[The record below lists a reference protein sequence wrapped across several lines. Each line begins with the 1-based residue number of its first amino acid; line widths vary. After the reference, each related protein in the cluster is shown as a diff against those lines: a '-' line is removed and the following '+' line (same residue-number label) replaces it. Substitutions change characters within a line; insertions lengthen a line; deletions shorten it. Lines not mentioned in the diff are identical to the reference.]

1 MTPGEV
7 ARGPG
12 CQASGN
18 TLTAVGPLADTR
30 GLGAVTIAAPP
41 GHRTLLREAWRT
53 DPMFDHSVAEG
64 GLQRR
69 PIPGYEAFYEITR
82 RGDVYSRRLRRF
94 IRQKEWVD
102 GCSHIDV
109 QINKRKHRV
118 PVAAAIAE
126 AFLTPDQMQDVIAAV
141 PDLDGLTP
149 RELVRHPTVEELSDQ
164 HNVALEAILS
174 VILRE
179 RQTRGR

>member
-1 MTPGEV
+1 
-7 ARGPG
+7 
-12 CQASGN
+12 
-18 TLTAVGPLADTR
+18 
-30 GLGAVTIAAPP
+30 
-41 GHRTLLREAWRT
+41 
-53 DPMFDHSVAEG
+53 MFDHSVAEG

-69 PIPGYEAFYEITR
+69 PIPGFEAFYDITR

-109 QINKRKHRV
+109 QINKRQHRLL
-118 PVAAAIAE
+118 VAAAIAE
-126 AFLTPDQMQDVIAAV
+126 AFLTPDQMQDVISAV

-149 RELVRHPTVEELSDQ
+149 KELVRHPTVEELSDRY
-164 HNVALEAILS
+164 NVALEAILS

-179 RQTRGR
+179 RQAR